1 MNKIKKIETRFHNK
15 ASEKY
20 VDVNFYY
27 DKNKIYS
34 TSVPISYRRTGTE
47 ILDNEIDM
55 YLQKVYNE
63 VNPIN
68 WGDWRSEQC
77 NFWNKNKPNALTT
90 KSFFNVLSKDFNWC
104 CTTCTL
110 PPNPNFARRI
120 QDIKE
125 FGYTLAT
132 NINKFCSQ
140 CNKNTNQIILL
151 PIKRGGIT
159 GYEIWS
165 QKFRA
170 RIVEILASFDAYE
183 AKVTR
188 KEGLLP
194 DHHFPEI
201 RWDANTKRDPSELES
216 ISDDEIRRDF
226 QLISNQRNQQKREV
240 CRNCFQ
246 TGNRGVIYGLPFFY
260 AGTATWDETI
270 KKIGKEAEKGCIGC
284 GWYDINQWRLKLNE
298 IIRNTK

>member
-1 MNKIKKIETRFHNK
+1 MNKIKQIETRFHNK

-20 VDVNFYY
+20 VDVNFSYADDISY
-27 DKNKIYS
+27 L

-47 ILDNEIDM
+47 IPDDELDT
-55 YLQKVYNE
+55 YLQKVYEE

-68 WGDWRSEQC
+68 WNNWRSEQC
-77 NFWNKNKPNALTT
+77 NFWSENKPNALTT
-90 KSFFNVLSKDFNWC
+90 KSFFDVLSQRFDWC

-132 NINKFCSQ
+132 NINKFCSK

-165 QKFRA
+165 PQLRA
-170 RIVEILASFDAYE
+170 HIVEVLASFDAYE

-201 RWDANTKRDPSELES
+201 RWDADTKRDSSELES

-246 TGNRGVIYGLPFFY
+246 TGNRGVIYGISFFY
-260 AGTATWDETI
+260 SGTTTWDEKI
-270 KKIGKEAEKGCIGC
+270 KKTGKEAEKGCVGC

-298 IIRNTK
+298 FINSIK